1 MRAGLGLAT
10 LVAMAPM
17 AVAAQP
23 AAEPDT
29 NFPSLDKVG
38 LDWDAAPRGDRMA
51 RFFPMRA
58 RAQKIR
64 RGMAMLDCTTL
75 ANGHVSC
82 VVPFEAPADMMF
94 GEAALHVMKT
104 STVVATDGAA
114 LEGRRFS
121 VTLRFGYW
129 PPSALPKLNR
139 KGLEGTSLVWRTF
152 PALGDHWPGALPKRG
167 EWFVVDLACTPR
179 ADGHLQCEAI
189 GDNGTPKGYSA
200 AVAKAM
206 ADARV
211 KTTDGAS
218 PEGQAF
224 KFQYSLTGVTP

>member
-1 MRAGLGLAT
+1 MRAGLGLAVF
-10 LVAMAPM
+10 VAMAPL

-58 RAQKIR
+58 RAQKIT

-75 ANGHVSC
+75 ADGHVSC
-82 VVPFEAPADMMF
+82 VIPFEAPADMMF

-104 STVVATDGAA
+104 STVTATDGAA

-167 EWFVVDLACTPR
+167 EWFIVDLACTPG
-179 ADGHLQCEAI
+179 ADGHLQCEPT
-189 GDNGTPKGYSA
+189 GDNGTPKGYSK
-200 AVAKAM
+200 AVAEAM

-211 KTTDGAS
+211 RTTDGGS

-224 KFQYSLTGVTP
+224 KFQYSITGMTP